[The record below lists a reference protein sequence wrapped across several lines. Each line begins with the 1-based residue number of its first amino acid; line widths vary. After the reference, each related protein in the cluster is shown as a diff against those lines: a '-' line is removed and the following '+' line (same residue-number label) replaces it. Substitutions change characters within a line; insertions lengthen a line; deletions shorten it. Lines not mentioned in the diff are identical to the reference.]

1 MRWRRQKQNLQV
13 STAASQCTIHVP
25 CPPPGICSTLTPAVT
40 LRTLCRKQRLS
51 DLGHG
56 AMKPR
61 CHDTPVS
68 TRWHFCPG
76 RVRASVSTRGGRDKT
91 NAVRVRALA
100 YFVHAA
106 WKQVHKHR
114 DQAARAGPR
123 CAQRHFATLALLTG
137 LTVSSELCLHT
148 CIPTYCRALDP
159 ERGITPTMSS
169 SQMASNNISPA
180 RPPVSSRSLTRM
192 RSLSLRERAM
202 QPMFVATLRHSRQT
216 RGTVVDHSM
225 KPAKREFR
233 STKCACTHVCMQCV
247 CMQCTHEHHARVKS
261 ACRVQVSRMH
271 VVCMYVC
278 KCA

>member
-1 MRWRRQKQNLQV
+1 MLRGSKYTNTETRLQ
-13 STAASQCTIHVP
+13 
-25 CPPPGICSTLTPAVT
+25 
-40 LRTLCRKQRLS
+40 
-51 DLGHG
+51 
-56 AMKPR
+56 
-61 CHDTPVS
+61 
-68 TRWHFCPG
+68 
-76 RVRASVSTRGGRDKT
+76 GRDQG
-91 NAVRVRALA
+91 VPRAILPRLLCSRAFQSAQSFVCIHA
-100 YFVHAA
+100 YTHTV
-106 WKQVHKHR
+106 V
-114 DQAARAGPR
+114 
-123 CAQRHFATLALLTG
+123 LLT
-137 LTVSSELCLHT
+137 LKK
-148 CIPTYCRALDP
+148 
-159 ERGITPTMSS
+159 GITPTMSS